1 MAYSSPPFIKKKID
15 MKNSTIVLFIIW
27 IALAILDIVALFT
40 NVPLA
45 FSIAFCVMNVTIIL
59 GSIPLFIQEFKD
71 RKYQKYLKE
80 EPSNE
85 L

>member
-1 MAYSSPPFIKKKID
+1 
-15 MKNSTIVLFIIW
+15 MKNSSLVLFFIW

-45 FSIAFCVMNVTIIL
+45 FGIAFAILNGTIIL
-59 GSIPLFIQEFKD
+59 GSIPLFIEEFKV
-71 RKYQKYLKE
+71 RKEVKKLKKE
-80 EPSNE
+80 AKNE

>member
-1 MAYSSPPFIKKKID
+1 
-15 MKNSTIVLFIIW
+15 MKNSTIVLFFIW
-27 IALAILDIVALFT
+27 IALAVLDIIALFT

-45 FSIAFCVMNVTIIL
+45 FGIAFAIMNGTIML

-80 EPSNE
+80 GDNGVQ
-85 L
+85 LQ

>member
-1 MAYSSPPFIKKKID
+1 MAYSSPPFTRKKID

-45 FSIAFCVMNVTIIL
+45 FGIAFGVMNVTIIL

>member
-1 MAYSSPPFIKKKID
+1 
-15 MKNSTIVLFIIW
+15 MKNSTIVLFVIW
-27 IALAILDIVALFT
+27 IALAVLDIIALFT

-45 FSIAFCVMNVTIIL
+45 FSIAFAIMNGTIML

-80 EPSNE
+80 GDNGVQ
-85 L
+85 LQ

>member
-1 MAYSSPPFIKKKID
+1 
-15 MKNSTIVLFIIW
+15 MKNSTIVLFVIW

-45 FSIAFCVMNVTIIL
+45 FGIAFAIMNCTIMI
-59 GSIPLFIQEFKD
+59 GSIPLFIEEHKV
-71 RKYQKYLKE
+71 RKLTKQLTE
-80 EPSNE
+80 EDKADGVQ